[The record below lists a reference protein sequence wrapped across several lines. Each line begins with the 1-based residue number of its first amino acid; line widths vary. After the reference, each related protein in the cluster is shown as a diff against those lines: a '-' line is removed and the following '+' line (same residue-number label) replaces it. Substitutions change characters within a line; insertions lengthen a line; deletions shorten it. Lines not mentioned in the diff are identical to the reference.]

1 MAEPETNLEMIA
13 QCTQRTYALE
23 LTIRSIIKNTN
34 FNTASGKMLAEEN
47 LRYSLH
53 HLNAALKF
61 LNKINTKA

>member
-1 MAEPETNLEMIA
+1 MTDPDTNLEMIA

-23 LTIRSIIKNTN
+23 LAIRSIIKNTN

-47 LRYSLH
+47 LRFSLH

-61 LNKINTKA
+61 LDKMNTKA